1 MAVQEPVYVGLDV
14 GTSSLKA
21 IAITS
26 AGRAVAV
33 EQADYPL
40 LRPRPGWIE
49 QHPDMWWEAACAA
62 LQRLLRRRTVADSRI
77 AAVGVTGQMHG
88 VTLLDAAGQ
97 VVRPSLIWP
106 DNRGIVELA
115 EFTLRIPAK
124 DLLSIS
130 GSLPYASATLA
141 KLLWLRAREPDTM
154 ARAAHILLAKDFLR
168 LRLTDD
174 YATDPTDASGTMLFN
189 IRERRWSAR
198 VVSALGLDPKL
209 LPAVRA
215 SGEIAGHVTDGAARA
230 TGLPRGVP
238 VVVGGGDAECAAFS
252 LALERT
258 PDAALVSI
266 GTAGQVFAVTDAP
279 TIDPLGRIQTLC
291 YVTPHQWHVMAAILA
306 AGEALRWLGDVVG
319 ARDLKPLL
327 SEAGETA
334 PGASGLLFIPS
345 LLGDRSP
352 RMDPHSRGAFVGLTR
367 SHTRAHLARAVIE
380 GVAFALRDALEALYA
395 NHIQPSRLLLT
406 GGPTR
411 HPLWRRILADAMALP
426 VTATENEHG
435 SAFGAARLAARACG
449 DDPVSGSV
457 PHVSA
462 AVSPDGATVTVYDQL
477 YQTYRSVYD
486 ALRPAFHTLDAMSSP
501 DD

>member
-198 VVSALGLDPKL
+198 V
-209 LPAVRA
+209 
-215 SGEIAGHVTDGAARA
+215 
-230 TGLPRGVP
+230 
-238 VVVGGGDAECAAFS
+238 
-252 LALERT
+252 
-258 PDAALVSI
+258 
-266 GTAGQVFAVTDAP
+266 
-279 TIDPLGRIQTLC
+279 
-291 YVTPHQWHVMAAILA
+291 
-306 AGEALRWLGDVVG
+306 
-319 ARDLKPLL
+319 
-327 SEAGETA
+327 
-334 PGASGLLFIPS
+334 
-345 LLGDRSP
+345 
-352 RMDPHSRGAFVGLTR
+352 
-367 SHTRAHLARAVIE
+367 
-380 GVAFALRDALEALYA
+380 
-395 NHIQPSRLLLT
+395 
-406 GGPTR
+406 
-411 HPLWRRILADAMALP
+411 
-426 VTATENEHG
+426 
-435 SAFGAARLAARACG
+435 
-449 DDPVSGSV
+449 
-457 PHVSA
+457 
-462 AVSPDGATVTVYDQL
+462 
-477 YQTYRSVYD
+477 
-486 ALRPAFHTLDAMSSP
+486 
-501 DD
+501 